1 MMGYDENQAKKPFL
15 QSPFYLFFM
24 GLYQHWRTWHMRRKA
39 YSDLQRM
46 SAQQLKDI
54 GLSCADID
62 NITRQRK

>member
-24 GLYQHWRTWHMRRKA
+24 GLYQHWQTWRMRRKA
-39 YSDLQRM
+39 YNDLHRM

-62 NITRQRK
+62 HITRQRK